1 MSLSHAQRVTRLYR
15 NAQKHLLSWTVDR
28 QAWRQEAVI
37 LRAKF
42 DAHKDLKDIA
52 RAAQLLEEGER
63 EFERRKH
70 PDPYI
75 SPEAPEG
82 SKWERNMAPP
92 PHVLEMLPIE
102 KQWYEEALKYG
113 YK

>member
-75 SPEAPEG
+75 C
-82 SKWERNMAPP
+82 KYERF
-92 PHVLEMLPIE
+92 
-102 KQWYEEALKYG
+102 KT
-113 YK
+113 